1 MATLHNNPHALLQK
15 EGISEKMLSAD
26 ALHFLQLF
34 DKAEAMA
41 KKRPAAEALQ
51 KSAER
56 AAEIV
61 NGILQKDMIRINA
74 ELKNEVEETEKKVI
88 KKAQSKKIVEKS
100 SAVLDDLSLCREK
113 LKEER
118 KRKLASG
125 EIPPRKKKTLVTK
138 LRGEL
143 LKTVSLIPKNLKEDA
158 SVLERTQKA
167 ILKFLQD
174 LKSIWGLNKIK
185 PIEEEVKEKFKK
197 LEENAA

>member
-1 MATLHNNPHALLQK
+1 MTTLKDNPHALLKK

-26 ALHFLQLF
+26 VLHFLQLF

-41 KKRPAAEALQ
+41 KKHPAAEGLH
-51 KSAER
+51 
-56 AAEIV
+56 I
-61 NGILQKDMIRINA
+61 IRINA

-158 SVLERTQKA
+158 SVLERTQRV
-167 ILKFLQD
+167 ILKFLHD

>member
-1 MATLHNNPHALLQK
+1 MTTLKDNPHALLKK

-26 ALHFLQLF
+26 VLHFLQLF

-41 KKRPAAEALQ
+41 KKHPAAEGLQ

-61 NGILQKDMIRINA
+61 TKAIQKDIIRINA

-158 SVLERTQKA
+158 SVLERTQRV
-167 ILKFLQD
+167 ILKFLHD